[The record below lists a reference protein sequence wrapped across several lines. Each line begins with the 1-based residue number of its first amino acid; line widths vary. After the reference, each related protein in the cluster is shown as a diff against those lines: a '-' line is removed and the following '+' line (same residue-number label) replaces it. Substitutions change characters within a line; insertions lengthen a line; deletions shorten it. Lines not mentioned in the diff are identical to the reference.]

1 MENTS
6 ISNLI
11 LPTPFNQKTSHN
23 FQLVHSKVNR
33 FSISDLYHLSIWLSR
48 AVFHHGHGSSPVV
61 IYCEVVIVTVTKTAK
76 RLLYLCAL
84 SSWPREC
91 PSFEKCA
98 WLLKKK
104 PILRHKMSLCAASHR
119 NIFFFCLECVFVCF
133 LLSVLDVWFLC
144 YTTVASSSNYLE
156 QKSQQLF
163 QKTVSVIIWHLNNCF
178 HKNRAALSVARI
190 GLKRT
195 HSVKT
200 AWQIPLTET
209 PRARQRMCCSPLRDW
224 TGSGL
229 LFHRTP
235 QKMVFPC
242 VACNQVHVFAWPLMP
257 PVSRAGG
264 IDREA
269 SGSLTAINPRSSF
282 SSRVRKVLKNAL
294 NVAVAEFAEVLF

>member
-1 MENTS
+1 M
-6 ISNLI
+6 
-11 LPTPFNQKTSHN
+11 
-23 FQLVHSKVNR
+23 
-33 FSISDLYHLSIWLSR
+33 
-48 AVFHHGHGSSPVV
+48 
-61 IYCEVVIVTVTKTAK
+61 
-76 RLLYLCAL
+76 
-84 SSWPREC
+84 
-91 PSFEKCA
+91 
-98 WLLKKK
+98 
-104 PILRHKMSLCAASHR
+104 
-119 NIFFFCLECVFVCF
+119 CL

-209 PRARQRMCCSPLRDW
+209 LRARQRMCCSPLRDW

-242 VACNQVHVFAWPLMP
+242 VACNQVHVFAWPLIP

-264 IDREA
+264 INREA

>member
-1 MENTS
+1 MCFILLTPWMP
-6 ISNLI
+6 LI
-11 LPTPFNQKTSHN
+11 WKMC
-23 FQLVHSKVNR
+23 LV
-33 FSISDLYHLSIWLSR
+33 I
-48 AVFHHGHGSSPVV
+48 
-61 IYCEVVIVTVTKTAK
+61 
-76 RLLYLCAL
+76 
-84 SSWPREC
+84 
-91 PSFEKCA
+91 
-98 WLLKKK
+98 KKK
-104 PILRHKMSLCAASHR
+104 NQSYAIKCLSVQPLTGT
-119 NIFFFCLECVFVCF
+119 FFFCLECVFVCL

-209 PRARQRMCCSPLRDW
+209 LRARQRMCCSPLRDW

-264 IDREA
+264 INREA